1 MLPHLIPLL
10 QWLDQKLETAIANL
24 DDAEKTVNP
33 YHDLLQITPETA
45 AKIVGKTLDQSS
57 FATEDN
63 PNLAIAVIADTPLH
77 WLQKTYQLDDI
88 EIKIMAIALAVELD
102 RNYEKLYAYLQ
113 DDVRAKRP
121 TVDLALNLICANI
134 PEKLTHRRYFQP
146 DSTLSRDRLLRL
158 VSPVDHS
165 SLLTQELHLDPQI
178 IQYLLEIPGLDARF
192 KDYAHIIEP
201 QTQFTALK
209 SPPGLLRLIQ
219 DHWQGSKPLK
229 LYFQGGDSLEKQT
242 LVQSLANQIKAP
254 LLIVDLPKMMA
265 AKVNQQTALF
275 LLWRQAQLQQ
285 TWLYLANL
293 DPLFQNT
300 ENIAFQ
306 GLCRA
311 LGDYPSLVILS
322 GEMPFP
328 SSPYPLGLLTIPFT
342 MHDFEQRRDC
352 WLSHLKPLGIM
363 LNPAE
368 LDSLSDRFRLY
379 PHQIRN
385 AVAMASQQM
394 LWEGYQDKESQ
405 GKEQPQS
412 SYLFA
417 AARAESGYA
426 LMTLA
431 RKIEPKYGWE
441 DIILQPNPGN
451 QLRELC
457 NQAKQHHFVMETW
470 QFGDRLSLGK
480 GLNALFS
487 GAPGTGK
494 TMAAEVIAQDL
505 QLDLYKIDL
514 SQIVSKYIGD
524 TEKNLSQVFDAAT
537 NSNAILLFD
546 EADALFG
553 KRSEVKDAR
562 DRYANMET
570 SYLLQKMEE
579 YAGIAILT
587 TNFRHNLD
595 EAFTR
600 RLRFIIEFSLP
611 TQEERR
617 RMWELMLPM
626 NTAICQ
632 DLDLDFLAGRF
643 ELTGADIRNIALR
656 AAFLAAGDEN
666 QENKAIAMNHII
678 KAIRLEYQKQ
688 NKILMTADLGDYA

>member
-178 IQYLLEIPGLDARF
+178 TQYLLKIPGLDARF
-192 KDYAHIIEP
+192 QDYAHIIEP

-342 MHDFEQRRDC
+342 LPDFEERRDC

-470 QFGDRLSLGK
+470 QFGERLSLGK

>member
-1 MLPHLIPLL
+1 M
-10 QWLDQKLETAIANL
+10 
-24 DDAEKTVNP
+24 
-33 YHDLLQITPETA
+33 
-45 AKIVGKTLDQSS
+45 
-57 FATEDN
+57 
-63 PNLAIAVIADTPLH
+63 
-77 WLQKTYQLDDI
+77 
-88 EIKIMAIALAVELD
+88 
-102 RNYEKLYAYLQ
+102 
-113 DDVRAKRP
+113 
-121 TVDLALNLICANI
+121 
-134 PEKLTHRRYFQP
+134 
-146 DSTLSRDRLLRL
+146 
-158 VSPVDHS
+158 
-165 SLLTQELHLDPQI
+165 
-178 IQYLLEIPGLDARF
+178 
-192 KDYAHIIEP
+192 
-201 QTQFTALK
+201 
-209 SPPGLLRLIQ
+209 
-219 DHWQGSKPLK
+219 
-229 LYFQGGDSLEKQT
+229 
-242 LVQSLANQIKAP
+242 
-254 LLIVDLPKMMA
+254 
-265 AKVNQQTALF
+265 
-275 LLWRQAQLQQ
+275 
-285 TWLYLANL
+285 
-293 DPLFQNT
+293 
-300 ENIAFQ
+300 EN
-306 GLCRA
+306 
-311 LGDYPSLVILS
+311 
-322 GEMPFP
+322 
-328 SSPYPLGLLTIPFT
+328 
-342 MHDFEQRRDC
+342 
-352 WLSHLKPLGIM
+352 
-363 LNPAE
+363 
-368 LDSLSDRFRLY
+368 
-379 PHQIRN
+379 
-385 AVAMASQQM
+385 
-394 LWEGYQDKESQ
+394 
-405 GKEQPQS
+405 
-412 SYLFA
+412 
-417 AARAESGYA
+417 
-426 LMTLA
+426 
-431 RKIEPKYGWE
+431 
-441 DIILQPNPGN
+441 
-451 QLRELC
+451 
-457 NQAKQHHFVMETW
+457 W
-470 QFGDRLSLGK
+470 QFGERLSLGK

-666 QENKAIAMNHII
+666 QEKRAISMNHII

>member
-1 MLPHLIPLL
+1 MLSHLIPLL

-33 YHDLLQITPETA
+33 YQNLLQITPETA
-45 AKIVGKTLDQSS
+45 EKIVGKTLNQSS

-63 PNLAIAVIADTPLH
+63 ANLAIAVIPDTPLD

-88 EIKIMAIALAVELD
+88 EIKMLAIALAVELD

-121 TVDLALNLICANI
+121 TIDLALNLICRNVT
-134 PEKLTHRRYFQP
+134 EKLTYRRYFQP
-146 DSTLSRDRLLRL
+146 DSTLSCDRLLQL
-158 VSPVDHS
+158 VSPVNHS
-165 SLLTQELHLDPQI
+165 SLLAQELHLDPQI
-178 IQYLLEIPGLDARF
+178 IQYLLKIPGLDARF
-192 KDYAHIIEP
+192 KDYAQIIEP
-201 QTQFTALK
+201 QTKFTAIK
-209 SPPGLLRLIQ
+209 SPPGLFSLIQ
-219 DHWQGSKPLK
+219 DHWQATKPLK

-242 LVQSLANQIKAP
+242 LVQSLANQIKVA
-254 LLIVDLPKMMA
+254 LLIVDLPKMIA
-265 AKVNQQTALF
+265 AKVDQQTAFF
-275 LLWRQAQLQQ
+275 LLLRQARLQQ
-285 TWLYLANL
+285 TWIYLANI
-293 DPLFQNT
+293 DPLFQHT
-300 ENIAFQ
+300 ENITFQ
-306 GLCRA
+306 SFCKA
-311 LGDYPSLVILS
+311 LGDYPSLIILS

-328 SSPYPLGLLTIPFT
+328 SSPYPLDLLTIPFT
-342 MHDFEQRRDC
+342 LPNFEQRRDC
-352 WLSHLKPLGIM
+352 WLSHLTPLNIV
-363 LNPAE
+363 LNPTE
-368 LDSLSDRFRLY
+368 LDSLSDRFLLY

-385 AVAMASQQM
+385 AVAMASQQI
-394 LWEGYQDKESQ
+394 LWERYQDKESPR
-405 GKEQPQS
+405 KEKPKS

-426 LMTLA
+426 LMTNA

-441 DIILQPNPGN
+441 DIFLQPNLGN

-457 NQAKQHHFVMETW
+457 NQAKQHHFVMENW
-470 QFGDRLSLGK
+470 QFGKKLSLGK

-553 KRSEVKDAR
+553 KRSEVKDSR

-579 YAGIAILT
+579 YEGIAILT

-595 EAFTR
+595 DAFTR

-611 TQEERR
+611 THEERR
-617 RMWELMLPM
+617 RMWEHILPI

-632 DLDLDFLAGRF
+632 DLDLEFLTDRF

-656 AAFLAAGDEN
+656 AAFLAASDED
-666 QENKAIAMNHII
+666 QENKAIAMKHII

-688 NKILMTADLGDYA
+688 NKILMTADLGNFT

>member
-1 MLPHLIPLL
+1 
-10 QWLDQKLETAIANL
+10 
-24 DDAEKTVNP
+24 
-33 YHDLLQITPETA
+33 
-45 AKIVGKTLDQSS
+45 
-57 FATEDN
+57 
-63 PNLAIAVIADTPLH
+63 
-77 WLQKTYQLDDI
+77 
-88 EIKIMAIALAVELD
+88 MAIALAVELD

-134 PEKLTHRRYFQP
+134 TEKLTHRRYFQP

-158 VSPVDHS
+158 VSSVDHS
-165 SLLTQELHLDPQI
+165 SLLAQELHLDPQI
-178 IQYLLEIPGLDARF
+178 IQYLLEIPGLDAQF
-192 KDYAHIIEP
+192 KDYALMIEP

-265 AKVNQQTALF
+265 AKVNQETALF
-275 LLWRQAQLQQ
+275 LLLRQAQLQQ
-285 TWLYLANL
+285 TWLFLANI

-342 MHDFEQRRDC
+342 MPDFEQRWNC

-394 LWEGYQDKESQ
+394 LWEGYQNKESQ
-405 GKEQPQS
+405 GKEQPPS

-617 RMWELMLPM
+617 RMWEQILPM

-666 QENKAIAMNHII
+666 REKRAISMNHII

>member
-10 QWLDQKLETAIANL
+10 RWLDQKLETAIAAI
-24 DDAEKTVNP
+24 DDPEKTVNP

-45 AKIVGKTLDQSS
+45 EKIVGKTLDQSS

-63 PNLAIAVIADTPLH
+63 ANLAIAVIADTPLH

-134 PEKLTHRRYFQP
+134 PEKLTYRRYFQP
-146 DSTLSRDRLLRL
+146 DSTLIRHRLLQL

-165 SLLTQELHLDPQI
+165 SLLAQELHLDPQI
-178 IQYLLEIPGLDARF
+178 TQYLLEIPGLDARF
-192 KDYAHIIEP
+192 KDYALMIEP
-201 QTQFTALK
+201 QTEFTALK
-209 SPPGLLRLIQ
+209 SPPGLLGLIQ
-219 DHWQGSKPLK
+219 DHWQASKPLK
-229 LYFQGGDSLEKQT
+229 LYFQGGHSLEKQT
-242 LVQSLANQIKAP
+242 LVQSLANQSKAS

-265 AKVNQQTALF
+265 AKVNQETALF

-285 TWLYLANL
+285 TWLYLANI

-306 GLCRA
+306 SLCRA

-342 MHDFEQRRDC
+342 LPDFEQRRDC
-352 WLSHLKPLGIM
+352 WLSHLTPLGIM

-379 PHQIRN
+379 SHQIRN

-405 GKEQPQS
+405 GKEKPKS

-426 LMTLA
+426 LITLA

-441 DIILQPNPGN
+441 DIILQSNPAH

-457 NQAKQHHFVMETW
+457 NQAKQHHFVMENW
-470 QFGDRLSLGK
+470 QFGERLSLGK

-666 QENKAIAMNHII
+666 QDNRAIAMNHII

-688 NKILMTADLGDYA
+688 NKILMTADLGDYT

>member
-45 AKIVGKTLDQSS
+45 AKIVGKPLDQSS
-57 FATEDN
+57 FVTEDN

-134 PEKLTHRRYFQP
+134 TEKLTHRRYFQP
-146 DSTLSRDRLLRL
+146 DSILIRDRLLRL

-178 IQYLLEIPGLDARF
+178 TQYLLEIPGLDARL
-192 KDYAHIIEP
+192 KDYALMIEP
-201 QTQFTALK
+201 QTEFTALK
-209 SPPGLLRLIQ
+209 SPPPGLLRLIQ
-219 DHWQGSKPLK
+219 DHWQATKPLK

-242 LVQSLANQIKAP
+242 LVQSLANQIKAS

-265 AKVNQQTALF
+265 AKVDQQTALF

-285 TWLYLANL
+285 TWLYLANI

-311 LGDYPSLVILS
+311 LRDYPTLVILS

-342 MHDFEQRRDC
+342 LPDFEQRRDC
-352 WLSHLKPLGIM
+352 WLSHLTPLGIM

-379 PHQIRN
+379 SHQIRN

-405 GKEQPQS
+405 GKEKPKS

-426 LMTLA
+426 LITLA

-457 NQAKQHHFVMETW
+457 NQAKQHQFVMETW
-470 QFGDRLSLGK
+470 QFGERLSLGK

-587 TNFRHNLD
+587 TNF
-595 EAFTR
+595 F
-600 RLRFIIEFSLP
+600 
-611 TQEERR
+611 
-617 RMWELMLPM
+617 
-626 NTAICQ
+626 
-632 DLDLDFLAGRF
+632 
-643 ELTGADIRNIALR
+643 
-656 AAFLAAGDEN
+656 
-666 QENKAIAMNHII
+666 
-678 KAIRLEYQKQ
+678 
-688 NKILMTADLGDYA
+688 

>member
-45 AKIVGKTLDQSS
+45 AKIVGKPLDQSS
-57 FATEDN
+57 FVTEDN

-178 IQYLLEIPGLDARF
+178 TQYLLKIPGLDARF
-192 KDYAHIIEP
+192 QDYAHIIEP

-219 DHWQGSKPLK
+219 DHWQATKPLK

-342 MHDFEQRRDC
+342 LPDFEERRDC

-405 GKEQPQS
+405 GKEQPPL

-470 QFGDRLSLGK
+470 QFGERLSLGK

-617 RMWELMLPM
+617 RMWEHILPM

-666 QENKAIAMNHII
+666 QEKRAISMNHII

>member
-10 QWLDQKLETAIANL
+10 RWLDQKLETAIANL

-45 AKIVGKTLDQSS
+45 EKIVGKTLDQSS

-134 PEKLTHRRYFQP
+134 TEKFTHRRYFQP

-165 SLLTQELHLDPQI
+165 SLLAQELHLDPQI
-178 IQYLLEIPGLDARF
+178 IQYLLEIPGLDAQF
-192 KDYAHIIEP
+192 KDYALMIEP

-209 SPPGLLRLIQ
+209 SPPGLLQLIQ
-219 DHWQGSKPLK
+219 DHWQATKPLK

-265 AKVNQQTALF
+265 AKVNQETALF
-275 LLWRQAQLQQ
+275 LLLRQAQLQQ
-285 TWLYLANL
+285 TWLFLANI

-342 MHDFEQRRDC
+342 LPDFEQRRDC

-394 LWEGYQDKESQ
+394 LWEGYQNKESQ
-405 GKEQPQS
+405 GKEQPPS

-470 QFGDRLSLGK
+470 QFGERLSLGK

-617 RMWELMLPM
+617 RMWEQILPM

-666 QENKAIAMNHII
+666 REKRAISMNHII

>member
-45 AKIVGKTLDQSS
+45 AKIVGKPLDQSS
-57 FATEDN
+57 FVTEDN

-88 EIKIMAIALAVELD
+88 EIQIMAIALAVELD

-121 TVDLALNLICANI
+121 TVDLALNLICGNI
-134 PEKLTHRRYFQP
+134 SEKLTHRRYFQP
-146 DSTLSRDRLLRL
+146 DSTLTRDRLLRL

-165 SLLTQELHLDPQI
+165 SLLAQELHLDPQI
-178 IQYLLEIPGLDARF
+178 IQYLLEIPGLDAQF
-192 KDYAHIIEP
+192 KDYALMIEP

-209 SPPGLLRLIQ
+209 SPPGLLQLIQ
-219 DHWQGSKPLK
+219 DHWQATKPLK
-229 LYFQGGDSLEKQT
+229 LYFQGGNSLEKQT

-265 AKVNQQTALF
+265 AKVNQETALF
-275 LLWRQAQLQQ
+275 LLLRQAQLQQ
-285 TWLYLANL
+285 TWLYLANI

-342 MHDFEQRRDC
+342 MPDFEQRRNC

-368 LDSLSDRFRLY
+368 LDSLSDHFRLY

-394 LWEGYQDKESQ
+394 LWEGYQNKESQ
-405 GKEQPQS
+405 GKEKPKS

-426 LMTLA
+426 LITLA

-441 DIILQPNPGN
+441 DIILQSNPAH

-457 NQAKQHHFVMETW
+457 NQAKQHHFVMENW
-470 QFGDRLSLGK
+470 QFGERLSLGK

-688 NKILMTADLGDYA
+688 NKILMTGDLGDYT

>member
-1 MLPHLIPLL
+1 MLPHLLPLL

-24 DDAEKTVNP
+24 DDPEKTVNP
-33 YHDLLQITPETA
+33 YQNLLQITPETA
-45 AKIVGKTLDQSS
+45 EKIVGKTLDQTS

-63 PNLAIAVIADTPLH
+63 TNLAIAVITGSPLH

-88 EIKIMAIALAVELD
+88 EIKILAIALAVEID

-134 PEKLTHRRYFQP
+134 TQKLTHRCYFLP
-146 DSTLSRDRLLRL
+146 DSTLTRDRLLQL

-165 SLLTQELHLDPQI
+165 SLLAQELHLDPQI
-178 IQYLLEIPGLDARF
+178 TQYLLKIPGLDARL

-201 QTQFTALK
+201 QTESVALK
-209 SPPGLLRLIQ
+209 SLPGLLNLIQ
-219 DHWQGSKPLK
+219 DHWQATKLLK

-242 LVQSLANQIKAP
+242 LVQSLANQIKAS
-254 LLIVDLPKMMA
+254 LLIVDLPKMIA
-265 AKVNQQTALF
+265 AKVDQQTAFF
-275 LLWRQAQLQQ
+275 LLLRQARLQQ
-285 TWLYLANL
+285 TWLYLANI
-293 DPLFQNT
+293 DPLFQHT
-300 ENIAFQ
+300 ENIAFES
-306 GLCRA
+306 LCKA

-322 GEMPFP
+322 GAIPFP

-342 MHDFEQRRDC
+342 LPDFEQRRDC
-352 WLSHLKPLGIM
+352 WLSHLTPLDIV
-363 LNPAE
+363 LNPTE
-368 LDSLSDRFRLY
+368 LDALSDRFRLY

-385 AVAMASQQM
+385 AVAMASQQI
-394 LWEGYQDKESQ
+394 LWEDYQNKESQ
-405 GKEQPQS
+405 EKPKS

-441 DIILQPNPGN
+441 DIILQSNPAH

-457 NQAKQHHFVMETW
+457 NQAKQHHFVMENW
-470 QFGDRLSLGK
+470 QFGERLSLGK

-553 KRSEVKDAR
+553 KRSEVKDTR

-579 YAGIAILT
+579 YEGIAILT

-611 TQEERR
+611 TKEERR
-617 RMWELMLPM
+617 RMWEHILPM
-626 NTAICQ
+626 NRAICQ
-632 DLDLDFLAGRF
+632 ELDLDFLADRF

-656 AAFLAAGDEN
+656 AAFLAASDED
-666 QENKAIAMNHII
+666 QKNKAIAMKHII
-678 KAIRLEYQKQ
+678 KAICLEYQKQ

>member
-10 QWLDQKLETAIANL
+10 QWLDQKLQTAIAN
-24 DDAEKTVNP
+24 
-33 YHDLLQITPETA
+33 LLQITPETA
-45 AKIVGKTLDQSS
+45 AKIVGKPLDQSS
-57 FATEDN
+57 FVTEDN

-77 WLQKTYQLDDI
+77 WLQQTYQLDDI

-134 PEKLTHRRYFQP
+134 TEKLTHRRYFQP

-178 IQYLLEIPGLDARF
+178 IQYLLEIPGLDAQF
-192 KDYAHIIEP
+192 KDYALMIEP

-209 SPPGLLRLIQ
+209 SPPGLLQLIQ
-219 DHWQGSKPLK
+219 DHWKATKPLK

-265 AKVNQQTALF
+265 AKVNQETALF
-275 LLWRQAQLQQ
+275 LLLRQAQLQQ
-285 TWLYLANL
+285 TWLFLANI

-342 MHDFEQRRDC
+342 LPDFEQRRDC

-394 LWEGYQDKESQ
+394 LWEGYQNKESQ
-405 GKEQPQS
+405 GKEQPPS

-617 RMWELMLPM
+617 RMWEHILPM

-666 QENKAIAMNHII
+666 QEKRAISMNHII

>member
-10 QWLDQKLETAIANL
+10 RWLDQKLETAIANL
-24 DDAEKTVNP
+24 DHPEKTVNP

-57 FATEDN
+57 FVTEDN

-146 DSTLSRDRLLRL
+146 DSTLICDRLLRL
-158 VSPVDHS
+158 VSSVDHS
-165 SLLTQELHLDPQI
+165 SLLAQELHLYPQI
-178 IQYLLEIPGLDARF
+178 IQYLLEIPGLDAQF
-192 KDYAHIIEP
+192 KDYALMIEP

-265 AKVNQQTALF
+265 AKVNQETALF

-285 TWLYLANL
+285 AWLYLANL

-342 MHDFEQRRDC
+342 LPDFEQRRDC
-352 WLSHLKPLGIM
+352 WLSHLTPLGIM

-394 LWEGYQDKESQ
+394 LWEGYQNKESQ
-405 GKEQPQS
+405 GKEQPPS

-470 QFGDRLSLGK
+470 QFGERLSLGK

-617 RMWELMLPM
+617 RMWEQILPM

-666 QENKAIAMNHII
+666 REKRAISMNHII

>member
-1 MLPHLIPLL
+1 
-10 QWLDQKLETAIANL
+10 
-24 DDAEKTVNP
+24 
-33 YHDLLQITPETA
+33 
-45 AKIVGKTLDQSS
+45 
-57 FATEDN
+57 
-63 PNLAIAVIADTPLH
+63 
-77 WLQKTYQLDDI
+77 
-88 EIKIMAIALAVELD
+88 
-102 RNYEKLYAYLQ
+102 
-113 DDVRAKRP
+113 
-121 TVDLALNLICANI
+121 
-134 PEKLTHRRYFQP
+134 
-146 DSTLSRDRLLRL
+146 
-158 VSPVDHS
+158 
-165 SLLTQELHLDPQI
+165 
-178 IQYLLEIPGLDARF
+178 GLDAQF
-192 KDYAHIIEP
+192 KDYALMIEP

-209 SPPGLLRLIQ
+209 SPPGLLQLIQ
-219 DHWQGSKPLK
+219 DHWQATKPLK
-229 LYFQGGDSLEKQT
+229 LYFQGGNSLEKQT

-265 AKVNQQTALF
+265 AKVNQETALF

-285 TWLYLANL
+285 TWLFLANI

-342 MHDFEQRRDC
+342 MPDFEQRRNC

-405 GKEQPQS
+405 GKEKPKS

-426 LMTLA
+426 LITLA

-441 DIILQPNPGN
+441 DIILQSNPAH

-457 NQAKQHHFVMETW
+457 NQAKQHHFVMENW
-470 QFGDRLSLGK
+470 QFGERLSLGK

-666 QENKAIAMNHII
+666 QEKRAISMNHII

>member
-10 QWLDQKLETAIANL
+10 RWLDQKLETAIANL
-24 DDAEKTVNP
+24 DNAEKTVNP

-45 AKIVGKTLDQSS
+45 EKIIAKPLNQSS
-57 FATEDN
+57 FATEN
-63 PNLAIAVIADTPLH
+63 NANLAIAVIPDTPLD

-88 EIKIMAIALAVELD
+88 EIKIIAIALAVELD

-146 DSTLSRDRLLRL
+146 DSTLSRDRLLQL

-165 SLLTQELHLDPQI
+165 SLLAQELHLDPQI
-178 IQYLLEIPGLDARF
+178 TQYLLKISGLDARF

-201 QTQFTALK
+201 ENESFALN
-209 SPPGLLRLIQ
+209 SPPGLLRLLQ
-219 DHWQGSKPLK
+219 DHWQVSKPLK

-242 LVQSLANQIKAP
+242 LVKSLANQSKAS
-254 LLIVDLPKMMA
+254 LLIVDLPKMIA
-265 AKVNQQTALF
+265 AKVDQPTAFF
-275 LLWRQAQLQQ
+275 LLLRQARLQQ
-285 TWLYLANL
+285 NWLYFANIDL
-293 DPLFQNT
+293 LFQHT

-306 GLCRA
+306 SFCKA

-322 GEMPFP
+322 GEIPFP

-342 MHDFEQRRDC
+342 LPDFEQRRDC
-352 WLSHLKPLGIM
+352 WLSHLTPLGIM

-379 PHQIRN
+379 SHQIRN
-385 AVAMASQQM
+385 AVAMASQQI
-394 LWEGYQDKESQ
+394 LWEDYQNQKSQ
-405 GKEQPQS
+405 KKPKS

-441 DIILQPNPGN
+441 DIILQSNPAH

-457 NQAKQHHFVMETW
+457 NQAKQHHFVMENW
-470 QFGDRLSLGK
+470 QFGERLSLGK
-480 GLNALFS
+480 GLNTLFS

-505 QLDLYKIDL
+505 QLDLYRIDL

-579 YAGIAILT
+579 YEGIAILT

-595 EAFTR
+595 DAFTR

-611 TQEERR
+611 TKEERR
-617 RMWELMLPM
+617 RMWEHILPM

-632 DLDLDFLAGRF
+632 ALDLDFLADRF
-643 ELTGADIRNIALR
+643 ELTGADIRNIVLR
-656 AAFLAAGDEN
+656 AAFLAAGDE
-666 QENKAIAMNHII
+666 ENKAIAMKHII
-678 KAIRLEYQKQ
+678 KAICLEYQKQ

>member
-10 QWLDQKLETAIANL
+10 RWLDQKLETAIANL
-24 DDAEKTVNP
+24 DHPEKTVNP

-57 FATEDN
+57 FVTEDN

-146 DSTLSRDRLLRL
+146 DSTLICDRLLRL
-158 VSPVDHS
+158 VSSVDHS
-165 SLLTQELHLDPQI
+165 SLLAQELHLYPQI
-178 IQYLLEIPGLDARF
+178 IQYLLEIPGLDAQF
-192 KDYAHIIEP
+192 KDYALMIEP

-265 AKVNQQTALF
+265 AKVNQETALF

-285 TWLYLANL
+285 AWLYLANL

-342 MHDFEQRRDC
+342 LPDFEQRRDC
-352 WLSHLKPLGIM
+352 WLSHLTPLGIM

-394 LWEGYQDKESQ
+394 LWEGYQNKESQ
-405 GKEQPQS
+405 GKEQPPS

-470 QFGDRLSLGK
+470 QFGERLSLGK

-617 RMWELMLPM
+617 RMWELILPM

-666 QENKAIAMNHII
+666 REKRAISMNHII